1 MWYRYCICFNFDYIH
16 VFIYLLKHYL
26 KTYMYIYIYIYTHVC
41 VSSIL
46 LQYVRVLLLLR
57 QSESKAK
64 SHVSGL
70 LQQIRISHSEWVG
83 PEEKPGWYNRKRD
96 KKAGSPMHLWNIG
109 WWTYPEFGWYSTDWL
124 IAWPRCVTTKI
135 TQQLPVLLVLK

>member
-1 MWYRYCICFNFDYIH
+1 M
-16 VFIYLLKHYL
+16 
-26 KTYMYIYIYIYTHVC
+26 YIYIYTHVC

-83 PEEKPGWYNRKRD
+83 PEEKPG
-96 KKAGSPMHLWNIG
+96 
-109 WWTYPEFGWYSTDWL
+109 
-124 IAWPRCVTTKI
+124 
-135 TQQLPVLLVLK
+135 